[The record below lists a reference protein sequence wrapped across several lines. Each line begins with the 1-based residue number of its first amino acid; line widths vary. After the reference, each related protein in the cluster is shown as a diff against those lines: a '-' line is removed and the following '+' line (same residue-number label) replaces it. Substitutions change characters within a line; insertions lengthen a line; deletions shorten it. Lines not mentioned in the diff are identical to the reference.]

1 MTEMNRRILWAR
13 CGEVFTPGSP
23 VSERDLFAGRQ
34 DQINRI
40 LEAVSQRGFH
50 AVLYGDR
57 GVGKTSLANVL
68 SAFIQ
73 DMGKTVLMARAN
85 CDSTDSFSS
94 LWRKIFREIIFTETR
109 EGIGFTASTE
119 ISTRRLIDDLPET
132 LSPDD
137 IRQILSQISVSSQVI
152 VVIDEFDRLTDHAV
166 PQLVS
171 DTIKSLS
178 DASVPATVILIGVA
192 DSVDQLIEGHRS
204 IERSLV
210 QVPMPRMSVNETDQ
224 IVVKG
229 VERLEMGIL
238 EGAKNEISLLSQ
250 GLPYVTHMLSL
261 YSARAAIDN
270 GHTEISMNSV
280 QTGIGKSIEQWQES
294 IKTAYYEAT
303 RSHQPDHL
311 YKEVLLSCALASV
324 DEKSFFT
331 AAAVRAPLQIIAR
344 PNLDIPNFARHLKEF
359 SEERRGNIL
368 VREGET
374 RRLRYRF
381 ISPLMRPYIIMRG
394 VADGLL
400 TQEMRDAIS
409 AIGTQPHF

>member
-1 MTEMNRRILWAR
+1 MRN
-13 CGEVFTPGSP
+13 GESG
-23 VSERDLFAGRQ
+23 
-34 DQINRI
+34 
-40 LEAVSQRGFH
+40 
-50 AVLYGDR
+50 
-57 GVGKTSLANVL
+57 
-68 SAFIQ
+68 
-73 DMGKTVLMARAN
+73 
-85 CDSTDSFSS
+85 
-94 LWRKIFREIIFTETR
+94 ET
-109 EGIGFTASTE
+109 
-119 ISTRRLIDDLPET
+119 STRRLIDDLREM

-137 IRQILSQISVSSQVI
+137 IRQILSQISASSQVI
-152 VVIDEFDRLTDHAV
+152 VVIDEFDRLADLVV

-178 DASVPATVILIGVA
+178 DASVPSTVILIGVA

-229 VERLEMGIL
+229 VERLEMSIS
-238 EGAKNEISLLSQ
+238 EDAKNEISLLSQ

-261 YSARAAIDN
+261 YSARAAIDA
-270 GHTEISMNSV
+270 GHTEISMDSV
-280 QTGIGKSIEQWQES
+280 QAGIGKSIEQWQES

-311 YKEVLLSCALASV
+311 YREVLLSCALASV

-400 TQEMRDAIS
+400 TQEMRNSIS

>member
-1 MTEMNRRILWAR
+1 MAKAAKINFRATWMKV
-13 CGEVFTPGSP
+13 GEVFTPGSP

-34 DQINRI
+34 DQISRI
-40 LEAVSQRGFH
+40 MEAVSQRGFH

-68 SAFIQ
+68 SAFLQ
-73 DMGKTVLMARAN
+73 DIGATVLFARAN
-85 CDSTDSFSS
+85 CDATDSFSS
-94 LWRKIFREIIFTETR
+94 LWKKVLREITVR
-109 EGIGFTASTE
+109 EFQDGIGFTAKAHETN
-119 ISTRRLIDDLPET
+119 RRLIDDLPEN

-137 IRQILSQISVSSQVI
+137 VRRVLASVGQSATLLI
-152 VVIDEFDRLTDHAV
+152 AIDEFDRLTDRSV
-166 PQLVS
+166 PQLVA

-178 DASVPATVILIGVA
+178 DAAAPATVILIGVA

-210 QVPMPRMSVNETDQ
+210 QVPMPRMSVEETEQ
-224 IVVKG
+224 IVTKG
-229 VERLEMGIL
+229 TERLGMTVTRQAHSEI
-238 EGAKNEISLLSQ
+238 NELSQ
-250 GLPYVTHMLSL
+250 GLPYVTHMLAL
-261 YSARAAIDN
+261 YSSRAALDSKSI
-270 GHTEISMNSV
+270 EITTSFV
-280 QTGIGKSIEQWQES
+280 QDGIKKSIEQWQES
-294 IKTAYYEAT
+294 IKTSYYDAT

-311 YKEVLLSCALASV
+311 YKEVLLSCALAAV
-324 DEKSFFT
+324 DDKSFFT
-331 AAAVRAPLQIIAR
+331 AAAVRSPLQIVAR

-381 ISPLMRPYIIMRG
+381 VSPLMRPYIIMRG

-400 TQEMRDAIS
+400 TQEMRDSIS
-409 AIGTQPHF
+409 AIGT